1 MKKIFTILLTAG
13 AACLISETASA
24 QSLKDLFSKDNIK
37 DVVENVT
44 GLDLSKDEA
53 VITGT
58 WQFSGTAVELE
69 SKDILKKAA
78 AKLAVE
84 TIEKKLDETIAKI
97 GITPGLFAFTFNEDK
112 SFIVEFKK
120 KEIKGTYTLSDDKKK
135 LTLTFG
141 RFTKLGTMEVI
152 TDLGSKELE
161 LMFKADNLLELL
173 GKITSEG
180 NSDSMKTLST
190 LVGAY
195 EGINLGLELSK

>member
-69 SKDILKKAA
+69 SKDFLKKAA

-84 TIEKKLDETIAKI
+84 TIVKKLDETITKI
-97 GITPGLFAFTFNEDK
+97 GVAPGLFSFTFNADK
-112 SFIVEFKK
+112 TFSIGFKK
-120 KEIKGTYTLSDDKKK
+120 REIKGTYTLSADKKK

-141 RFTKLGTMEVI
+141 RLTKLGTMDVI
-152 TDLGSKELE
+152 TDLGSKELS
-161 LMFKADNLLELL
+161 LMFKAANFIDLL
-173 GKITSEG
+173 GKVTSEG
-180 NSDSMKTLST
+180 GSDTMKTLAT
-190 LVGAY
+190 LVSAY
-195 EGINLGLELSK
+195 DGINIGFELSR

>member
-112 SFIVEFKK
+112 SFIVGFKK

-141 RFTKLGTMEVI
+141 RFTKLGTMEVV
-152 TDLGSKELE
+152 TDLGSKELD

>member
-97 GITPGLFAFTFNEDK
+97 GNMTDDDLC
-112 SFIVEFKK
+112 
-120 KEIKGTYTLSDDKKK
+120 TL
-135 LTLTFG
+135 LIA
-141 RFTKLGTMEVI
+141 E
-152 TDLGSKELE
+152 
-161 LMFKADNLLELL
+161 
-173 GKITSEG
+173 
-180 NSDSMKTLST
+180 T
-190 LVGAY
+190 LVWIYICLVLCEECRILHLADIVIQSPSTYELTIGSNAISCFSSKIGHLQGVLEGAWC
-195 EGINLGLELSK
+195 NF

>member
-112 SFIVEFKK
+112 SFIVGFKK

-141 RFTKLGTMEVI
+141 RFTKLGTKEVI

-161 LMFKADNLLELL
+161 LMFKADNLLELR

-180 NSDSMKTLST
+180 NSDSMKALST

>member
-84 TIEKKLDETIAKI
+84 TIEKKLDETITKI
-97 GITPGLFAFTFNEDK
+97 GVAPGLFSFTFNADK
-112 SFIVEFKK
+112 TFSIGFKK
-120 KEIKGTYTLSDDKKK
+120 REIKGTYTLSADKKK

-141 RFTKLGTMEVI
+141 RLTKLGTMDVI
-152 TDLGSKELE
+152 TDLGSKELS
-161 LMFKADNLLELL
+161 LMFKAANFIDLL
-173 GKITSEG
+173 GKVTSEG
-180 NSDSMKTLST
+180 GSDTMKTLAT
-190 LVGAY
+190 LVSAY
-195 EGINLGLELSK
+195 DGINIGFELSR

>member
-112 SFIVEFKK
+112 SFIVGFKK

-152 TDLGSKELE
+152 TDLGSKELD
-161 LMFKADNLLELL
+161 LMFKADNLIELL

>member
-120 KEIKGTYTLSDDKKK
+120 KEIKGTYTISDDKKK

-152 TDLGSKELE
+152 TDLGSKELD

>member
-78 AKLAVE
+78 AKLA
-84 TIEKKLDETIAKI
+84 DETIARI

-112 SFIVEFKK
+112 SFIVGFKK

-152 TDLGSKELE
+152 TDLGSKELD

-180 NSDSMKTLST
+180 NSDSMKALST

>member
-69 SKDILKKAA
+69 SKDFLKKAA

-84 TIEKKLDETIAKI
+84 TIEKKLDETITKI
-97 GITPGLFAFTFNEDK
+97 GVAPGLFSFTFNADK
-112 SFIVEFKK
+112 TFSIGFKK
-120 KEIKGTYTLSDDKKK
+120 REIKGTYTLSADKKK

-141 RFTKLGTMEVI
+141 RLTKLGTMDVI
-152 TDLGSKELE
+152 TDLGSKELS
-161 LMFKADNLLELL
+161 LMFKAANFIDLL
-173 GKITSEG
+173 GKVTSEG
-180 NSDSMKTLST
+180 GSDTMKTLAT
-190 LVGAY
+190 LVSAY
-195 EGINLGLELSK
+195 DGINIGFELSR

>member
-112 SFIVEFKK
+112 SFIVGFKK

-141 RFTKLGTMEVI
+141 RFSKLGTMEVI
-152 TDLGSKELE
+152 TDLGSKELD

>member
-97 GITPGLFAFTFNEDK
+97 GITPGLFAFTFNEDQ
-112 SFIVEFKK
+112 SFIVGFKK

-152 TDLGSKELE
+152 TDLGSKELD

-180 NSDSMKTLST
+180 NSDSMKALST

>member
-152 TDLGSKELE
+152 TDLGSKELD

>member
-112 SFIVEFKK
+112 SFIVGFKK

-141 RFTKLGTMEVI
+141 RFSKLGTMEVI
-152 TDLGSKELE
+152 TDLSSKELD

-180 NSDSMKTLST
+180 NSDSMKALST

>member
-112 SFIVEFKK
+112 SFIVGFKK

-152 TDLGSKELE
+152 TDLGSKELD

>member
-97 GITPGLFAFTFNEDK
+97 GITPGLFAFTFNEDQ
-112 SFIVEFKK
+112 SFIVGFKK

-152 TDLGSKELE
+152 TDLGSKELD

-195 EGINLGLELSK
+195 EGINLGLELSR

>member
-112 SFIVEFKK
+112 SFIVGFKK

-141 RFTKLGTMEVI
+141 RFSKLGTMEVI
-152 TDLGSKELE
+152 TDLGSKELD

-180 NSDSMKTLST
+180 NSDSMKALST

>member
-37 DVVENVT
+37 GVVENVT

-112 SFIVEFKK
+112 SFIVGFKK

-141 RFTKLGTMEVI
+141 RFTKLGTMEVV

-180 NSDSMKTLST
+180 NSDSMKALST

>member
-112 SFIVEFKK
+112 SFIVGFKK

-141 RFTKLGTMEVI
+141 RFSKLGTMEVV
-152 TDLGSKELE
+152 TDLGSKELD

>member
-97 GITPGLFAFTFNEDK
+97 GITPGLFAFTFNEDQ
-112 SFIVEFKK
+112 SFIVGFKK

-152 TDLGSKELE
+152 TDLGSKELD

>member
-97 GITPGLFAFTFNEDK
+97 GITPGLFSFTFNEDK
-112 SFIVEFKK
+112 SFIVGFKK

-152 TDLGSKELE
+152 TDLGSKELD

>member
-1 MKKIFTILLTAG
+1 MKKIFTILLAAG

-84 TIEKKLDETIAKI
+84 TIEKKLDETITKI
-97 GITPGLFAFTFNEDK
+97 GVAPGLFSFTFNADK
-112 SFIVEFKK
+112 TFSIGFKK
-120 KEIKGTYTLSDDKKK
+120 RENSSRAAMRRHSQTSIHIRILS
-135 LTLTFG
+135 
-141 RFTKLGTMEVI
+141 EHI
-152 TDLGSKELE
+152 S
-161 LMFKADNLLELL
+161 NLR
-173 GKITSEG
+173 
-180 NSDSMKTLST
+180 
-190 LVGAY
+190 
-195 EGINLGLELSK
+195 

>member
-112 SFIVEFKK
+112 SFIVGFKK
-120 KEIKGTYTLSDDKKK
+120 KEIKGTYTLSEDKKK

-141 RFTKLGTMEVI
+141 RLTKLGTMEVI
-152 TDLGSKELE
+152 TDLGSKELD

>member
-69 SKDILKKAA
+69 SKDFLKKAA

-84 TIEKKLDETIAKI
+84 TIEKKLDETITKI
-97 GITPGLFAFTFNEDK
+97 GVAPGLFSFTFNADK
-112 SFIVEFKK
+112 TFSIGFKK
-120 KEIKGTYTLSDDKKK
+120 REIKGTYTLSADKKK

-141 RFTKLGTMEVI
+141 RLTKLGTMDVI
-152 TDLGSKELE
+152 TDLGSKELS
-161 LMFKADNLLELL
+161 LMFKAANFIDLL
-173 GKITSEG
+173 GKVTSEG
-180 NSDSMKTLST
+180 GSDTMKTLAT
-190 LVGAY
+190 LVSAY
-195 EGINLGLELSK
+195 NGINIGFELSR

>member
-69 SKDILKKAA
+69 SKDFLKKAA

-84 TIEKKLDETIAKI
+84 TIEKKLDETITKI
-97 GITPGLFAFTFNEDK
+97 GVAPGLFSFTFNADK
-112 SFIVEFKK
+112 TFSIGFKK
-120 KEIKGTYTLSDDKKK
+120 REIKGTYTLSADKKK

-141 RFTKLGTMEVI
+141 RLTKLGTMDVI
-152 TDLGSKELE
+152 TDLGSKELS
-161 LMFKADNLLELL
+161 LMFKAANFIDLL
-173 GKITSEG
+173 GKGTSEG
-180 NSDSMKTLST
+180 GSDTMKTLAT
-190 LVGAY
+190 LVSAY
-195 EGINLGLELSK
+195 DGINIGFELSR

>member
-58 WQFSGTAVELE
+58 WQYSGTAVELE

-112 SFIVEFKK
+112 SFIVGFKK

-141 RFTKLGTMEVI
+141 RFSKLGTMEVI